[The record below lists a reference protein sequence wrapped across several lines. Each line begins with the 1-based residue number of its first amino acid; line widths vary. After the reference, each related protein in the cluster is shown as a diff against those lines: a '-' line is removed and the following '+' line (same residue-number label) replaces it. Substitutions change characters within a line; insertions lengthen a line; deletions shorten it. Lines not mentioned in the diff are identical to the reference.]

1 MMRQQQSQD
10 SQQKEP
16 ALSCRHT
23 NLLRFPNSR
32 LALHAPQSWNVASQ
46 EGAEPLKVVCQV
58 AVVVAKS
65 KGAQQMTVSQRFA
78 KIRHP
83 PIFCATHAALISGG
97 KPATKRVCK
106 CNIGVTTCASVRTF
120 DGPLPVHHSPSLE
133 EGQEDRHI
141 PYLVVQ
147 VGAKELDHREE
158 EEVRS
163 RVEGQMVDLLEVDH
177 SRYIGLGAGRSR
189 LEDRSPEVVDR
200 SLTL

>member
-1 MMRQQQSQD
+1 
-10 SQQKEP
+10 
-16 ALSCRHT
+16 
-23 NLLRFPNSR
+23 
-32 LALHAPQSWNVASQ
+32 
-46 EGAEPLKVVCQV
+46 
-58 AVVVAKS
+58 
-65 KGAQQMTVSQRFA
+65 MTVSQRFA
-78 KIRHP
+78 KIRHS

-106 CNIGVTTCASVRTF
+106 CNIGVTTCVSVKTF
-120 DGPLPVHHSPSLE
+120 IGPLALYHSPSLE

-189 LEDRSPEVVDR
+189 PGGHSQEEVDR
-200 SLTL
+200 ILTL